1 MADVDTVRLL
11 IADTATPQLFTN
23 DQLQS
28 FLDLEDGN
36 VKVAAAQ
43 ALDTMASSEVMVSK
57 VITSNG
63 LSTNGAAVA
72 AELRA
77 RGKTLRDHADS
88 DALPVIVEN
97 GGGWP
102 PELSA
107 WPVWTWPAEW
117 RVNY

>member
-1 MADVDTVRLL
+1 MVDVDTVRLL
-11 IADTATPQLFTN
+11 AADTASPQLFTS
-23 DQLQS
+23 DQLQT

-36 VKVAAAQ
+36 VKLAAAQ

-63 LSTNGAAVA
+63 LTTNGAAVG

-77 RGKTLRDHADS
+77 RAKTLRDQADS
-88 DALPVIVEN
+88 DALPVVVDN
-97 GGGWP
+97 GCPWP

-117 RVNY
+117 LVNY